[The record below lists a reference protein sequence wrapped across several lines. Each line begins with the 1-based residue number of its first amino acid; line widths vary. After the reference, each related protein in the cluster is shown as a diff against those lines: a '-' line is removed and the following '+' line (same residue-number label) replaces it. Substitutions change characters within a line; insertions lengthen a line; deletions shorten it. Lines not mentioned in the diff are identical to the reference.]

1 MINTRLFAFVALA
14 LSLAACTND
23 HEVIDDGPVAA
34 RINAEISDAV
44 ATRASGT
51 QWTTGD
57 QIGLSTVEGTATSYA
72 NVCYEWNGSSF
83 TTSLDNSIYFQSPEP
98 VTFYAYYPFT
108 GELNTAAG
116 VLTGVSTGKENQ
128 TAESQPLIDFLYATG
143 ATADTHNPTIN
154 FTDDTDA
161 GGQDCSFHHCMS
173 QISLTFEAGS
183 GVDFSTIQPE
193 SYTLSGLVIEG
204 SFDTA
209 TGIAKADED
218 TQPDDLTMEL
228 GGALTS
234 SVILF
239 PQTKASIGL
248 TVEFNGNEYSATL
261 IVPDGALQAGNNYTW
276 TVTVRNENLSIGSVG
291 ISPWNPVSGGNVNA
305 DL

>member
-1 MINTRLFAFVALA
+1 MIDTRLFAFAALA

-23 HEVIDDGPVAA
+23 NEVTDNGPVAA

-51 QWTTGD
+51 QWDNGDAIGITG
-57 QIGLSTVEGTATSYA
+57 IGTQYDNVPYIMNGGTFKEDGET
-72 NVCYEWNGSSF
+72 
-83 TTSLDNSIYFQSPEP
+83 IYFHTTEK
-98 VTFYAYYPFT
+98 VVFRAYYPYEENGGT
-108 GELNTAAG
+108 LTATTDA
-116 VLTGVSTGKENQ
+116 TAQKNQ
-128 TAESQPLIDFLYATG
+128 PKIDFLYATG
-143 ATADTHNPTIN
+143 ATADTYNPTIN
-154 FTDDTDA
+154 FTDDTDT
-161 GGQDCSFHHCMS
+161 GGEDCSFHHCMS

-183 GVDFSTIQPE
+183 GVSFSAIKPE
-193 SYTLSGLVIEG
+193 TYKLSRLVLEG
-204 SFDTA
+204 GFDTA
-209 TGIAKADED
+209 TGIAKADEN
-218 TQPDDLTMEL
+218 TQTADLTMEL

-239 PQTKASIGL
+239 PQTKASISL
-248 TVEFNGNEYSATL
+248 TVEFNGNEYNATL

-276 TVTVRNENLSIGSVG
+276 TVTVRNEGLSIGTAG